1 MISDFQI
8 PQENINQVSSD
19 NSSELVQME
28 NTSDNVLGAI
38 QYTQQ
43 PPTLELPSSISINDG
58 RIVLSNGETAEIT
71 TDPASK
77 SFRVKPKW

>member
-58 RIVLSNGETAEIT
+58 RIVLANGETAEIT

-77 SFRVKPKW
+77 SFRVKPK